1 MLGEFANNTLKQKRT
16 LYVLVLVTV
25 VLSMVAS
32 VYAPSSRAS
41 AEDTTVGASLFST
54 TDPPE
59 VTVSSPPAESTT
71 NNPQVTVSGTTV
83 NTTSIRVYLNG
94 TLIATLDTTG
104 GSFST
109 TFAVLAGTNTI
120 LLQAYSTYSDLTTEI
135 TRIVTYEPTVTP
147 GDPDDEDDGD
157 GSPGA
162 GDSDGTPG
170 APNTGFLQRGVDKLH
185 IQTGSF
191 ETFALPLCY
200 WLIMIGSV
208 ISFAIAVTPTKQNT
222 VIRWLIRGKKPRV
235 KADHARLIALILSLC
250 GLGIF
255 LW

>member
-1 MLGEFANNTLKQKRT
+1 MLGEFANIIKQRRT
-16 LYVLVLVTV
+16 QYVLALVAI
-25 VLSMVAS
+25 VLSIVAGA
-32 VYAPSSRAS
+32 YAPLSRVS

-83 NTTSIRVYLNG
+83 NTTSMRVYLNG
-94 TLIATLDTTG
+94 VLIATLDTTG

-147 GDPDDEDDGD
+147 GDPDDGGD
-157 GSPGA
+157 GGGSSG
-162 GDSDGTPG
+162 GGLNRTPG
-170 APNTGFLQRGVDKLH
+170 APNTGFLRRSADKLH
-185 IQTGSF
+185 IQADSF

-208 ISFAIAVTPTKQNT
+208 VAFAIAVIPTKQNT
-222 VIRWLIRGKKPRV
+222 VIRWLERQKKPRI
-235 KADHARLIALILSLC
+235 KADHARLIVLILSLC
-250 GLGIF
+250 GLGVF